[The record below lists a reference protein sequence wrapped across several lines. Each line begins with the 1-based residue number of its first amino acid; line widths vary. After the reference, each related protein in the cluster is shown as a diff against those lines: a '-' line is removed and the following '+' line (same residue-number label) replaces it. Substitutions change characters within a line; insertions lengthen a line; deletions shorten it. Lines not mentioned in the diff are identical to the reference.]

1 MSHYRRTLVPAHLP
15 LSNPQGHAEQIRVS
29 ESVRAST
36 GGLSGGDSRADLDTP
51 RTESPPLPLRLTPHA
66 RGLLVRPSLEIP
78 AASELSELRG
88 SGIQQLELLGIR
100 PCLQRSET
108 LALSISSFIS
118 ARNHL
123 SGQKNATRYAG

>member
-15 LSNPQGHAEQIRVS
+15 LSNPQGHAEQIRAS

-51 RTESPPLPLRLTPHA
+51 RTESPPLPLRLAPHA
-66 RGLLVRPSLEIP
+66 R
-78 AASELSELRG
+78 
-88 SGIQQLELLGIR
+88 ELLESLALGIPR
-100 PCLQRSET
+100 LANVRRSEVPALDISSGRASAPVISRET

-118 ARNHL
+118 ARDHL
-123 SGQKNATRYAG
+123 PGQKNATRYAG

>member
-1 MSHYRRTLVPAHLP
+1 MSHYRRTLVRAHLP

-51 RTESPPLPLRLTPHA
+51 RTESPPLPLWLAPHA
-66 RGLLVRPSLEIP
+66 RGLLESL
-78 AASELSELRG
+78 A
-88 SGIQQLELLGIR
+88 LGIPR
-100 PCLQRSET
+100 LANAQRSEAPALGTSSGRASAPVISRET
-108 LALSISSFIS
+108 LALLISSFIS

-123 SGQKNATRYAG
+123 TGRKNATRYAG